1 MVIKKLFLTFLF
13 LFLILPTYSQESE
26 LAVKEYNINRNES
39 ILIISNIEDKT
50 TNEKI
55 INYLDENKNRIPFK
69 ITFVELK
76 DNIYSGDYS
85 GSKYYLDNE
94 LLEVPRI
101 AFYFDISKDI
111 KPEFYAFN
119 NRYLPDLRITKS
131 VISNLNFE
139 DRVKR
144 LFPLYLTGV
153 YKNPGILREYQKW
166 GVSMILFNGDI
177 NVNSVLDSIRM
188 DDVPGEK
195 QNLYYI
201 FSLFNGIVYLNAVA
215 ILLIFSIFFL
225 LIILLT
231 TFFFKRISFH
241 MRHNSKFL
249 ITLPLKVISVF
260 IFYFI
265 ATLIIDYINTLSG
278 DNRFLYNFPV
288 SLFIIKNMILYFIYG
303 IFFHIIKDA
312 PFSKSPHFYSFIS
325 FFVSIGICIYLSL
338 IYLPL
343 GLFQIWPIMM
353 TIFFMSSKERSTK
366 RFFWILS
373 PLVLI
378 IFLGKYLNG
387 EHKDFIHLFI
397 TSKYKGNI
405 LLTMF
410 SAPYLFLQDSYHR
423 FITRR
428 HNRIVYQKDIIL
440 SILLLTS
447 TITYIAILLE
457 L

>member
-1 MVIKKLFLTFLF
+1 MVIKKLFVTFLF
-13 LFLILPTYSQESE
+13 LLTTLSLSSQEPE
-26 LAVKEYNINRNES
+26 FAVKEYNINRNES
-39 ILIISNIEDKT
+39 ILIISNIEDKI
-50 TNEKI
+50 TNDKI
-55 INYLDENKNRIPFK
+55 DNYLNENRTQIPFK
-69 ITFVELK
+69 VTFVKLK

-101 AFYFDISKDI
+101 AFYFDINNDI
-111 KPEFYAFN
+111 KPEIYAFN
-119 NRYLPDLRITKS
+119 NRYLPDLRITRS

-139 DRVKR
+139 DRVKKH
-144 LFPLYLTGV
+144 FPLYLTGI

-177 NVNSVLDSIRM
+177 NINRVLDSIKM
-188 DDVPGEK
+188 DEAPEKK

-201 FSLFNGIVYLNAVA
+201 FSMFNEIVYLNDIA

-225 LIILLT
+225 ILILLT
-231 TFFFKRISFH
+231 TFFLKRISFH
-241 MRHNSKFL
+241 MRHNSKYL
-249 ITLPLKVISVF
+249 ITLPLKIISVF

-278 DNRFLYNFPV
+278 DNKFLYNFPV

-303 IFFHIIKDA
+303 IFFHIIKDT

-343 GLFQIWPIMM
+343 GLFQIWPISM
-353 TIFFMSSKERSTK
+353 TLFFMASKERSTK
-366 RFFWILS
+366 RFFWIIS

-378 IFLGKYLNG
+378 VFLAKYLNG
-387 EHKDFIHLFI
+387 DHKEFLHLFI
-397 TSKYKGNI
+397 TSKYRGNI
-405 LLTMF
+405 FLTMF

-423 FITRR
+423 YITRG